1 MPHLVD
7 LYQVTTS
14 GFMEFYEDDLVVYLT
29 GTEPPE
35 STAHNAGADAGA
47 GAGAGAG
54 GVEDHSVAGN
64 VDESDDDD
72 TDGIEDNVAR
82 IHDNNE
88 DIAGNSSESTDQ
100 GK

>member
-1 MPHLVD
+1 MH
-7 LYQVTTS
+7 Q
-14 GFMEFYEDDLVVYLT
+14 T
-29 GTEPPE
+29 GTEPTE
-35 STAHNAGADAGA
+35 DTAHNA

-72 TDGIEDNVAR
+72 TDGIEDNVAV

-88 DIAGNSSESTDQ
+88 DIAGNSSESTDH